1 MAKNKVTYKRRRP
14 RGQGSIYQR
23 KDGRWCGY
31 VTITQNGGTKT
42 RKVVYGKSQME
53 IAKKLSELSGRIYSN
68 SYDLIEQNTF
78 GTLMFNWL
86 MVFKKSSVA
95 PRTFYGLMKNFKLH
109 IKPRIGNMKLYEID
123 TYVVQKLIN
132 ELIDKN
138 FSANTVKKNKHL
150 ISQFFEYA
158 IDNKWVQVNPVYRVK
173 VKTAK
178 QSEMYKALT
187 PEARAI
193 FLDKLEKDNANFLKP
208 FCITMMFA
216 GLRVGE
222 AIALQW
228 KNFNPEEKTLKVE
241 HSITMIPKFDANGD
255 VTEKKTVVGATKTT
269 CSVRE
274 IPLVDLVVDELL
286 EWKEKQIKRQATN
299 PEVTAELT
307 APDSFI
313 FANDDGSVRTYSG
326 CRKIFDRF
334 KRRNDLNKYHII
346 FHGLRHTFSNMLFE
360 MNENPKVIQQL
371 LGHRDVKTTIT
382 VYNSVDSEYVR
393 NTTDKLNEKIKQDQL
408 YRSQKKREEELE
420 NKKDNLISDMT
431 DDEYDDLLQQLLEER
446 QERKRRQKEDEMEME
461 KNIINVI
468 KYCILI
474 FYPI

>member
-1 MAKNKVTYKRRRP
+1 MANKKNRIVTKTRRN
-14 RGQGSIYQR
+14 RGEGSIYQR

-31 VTITQNGGTKT
+31 VNISQKGGTKV

-53 IAKKLSELSGRIYSN
+53 IAKKLSEISGRIYSN
-68 SYDLIEQNTF
+68 SYDLVEQNTF

-86 MVFKKSSVA
+86 MVFKKSSVT
-95 PRTFYGLMKNFKLH
+95 PRTFEGIIRNFKLH
-109 IKPRIGNMKLYEID
+109 IRPIIGNMKIYEVD
-123 TYVVQKLIN
+123 TYAIQKVIN
-132 ELIDKN
+132 EMIDKDYSN
-138 FSANTVKKNKHL
+138 NTIKKNKHL

-158 IDNKWVQVNPVYRVK
+158 IDNRWVQVNPTLKVK
-173 VKTAK
+173 VKIHDRK
-178 QSEMYKALT
+178 NFNQVDRYKALT
-187 PEARAI
+187 PEARTI
-193 FLDKLEKDNANFLKP
+193 FLEKLEKDNANFLKP
-208 FCITMMFA
+208 LCITLMFA

-228 KNFNPEEKTLKVE
+228 KNFNPVEKTLKIE
-241 HSITMIPKFDANGD
+241 HSITMVPKFDSDGEIIER
-255 VTEKKTVVGATKTT
+255 VTVVSSTKTL

-274 IPLVDLVVDELL
+274 IPIADIVVDELL
-286 EWKEKQIKRQATN
+286 KWKEKQEKRQATN

-334 KRRNDLNKYHII
+334 IRRNKLNKFNVH

-393 NTTDKLNEKIKQDQL
+393 NTTEKFNEKIKQDQL
-408 YRSQKKREEELE
+408 YRNQKKREEELE
-420 NKKDNLISDMT
+420 KQKDNLISEMT
-431 DDEYDDLLQQLLEER
+431 DDEYDDFLQQLLEER

-461 KNIINVI
+461 
-468 KYCILI
+468 
-474 FYPI
+474 